1 MQKPIWF
8 EINKKEFE
16 ELTIDI
22 YNNQDNNDFKIII
35 NKRTWTD
42 LKNSKKFCMKLTNN
56 KKLMKV
62 MKLVALENVI
72 FWIFSKILAQY
83 LPALLCTTKMCLKKQ
98 CLKEVFYW
106 LQSPSNMYKKLSNIK
121 GAVNEV
127 WVDSIKEVLSKL
139 QRIIGYTQRIIGYIC
154 I

>member
-1 MQKPIWF
+1 
-8 EINKKEFE
+8 
-16 ELTIDI
+16 
-22 YNNQDNNDFKIII
+22 
-35 NKRTWTD
+35 
-42 LKNSKKFCMKLTNN
+42 
-56 KKLMKV
+56 
-62 MKLVALENVI
+62 
-72 FWIFSKILAQY
+72 
-83 LPALLCTTKMCLKKQ
+83 MCLKKQ

-106 LQSPSNMYKKLSNIK
+106 LQSPSNMYKKLSDIK